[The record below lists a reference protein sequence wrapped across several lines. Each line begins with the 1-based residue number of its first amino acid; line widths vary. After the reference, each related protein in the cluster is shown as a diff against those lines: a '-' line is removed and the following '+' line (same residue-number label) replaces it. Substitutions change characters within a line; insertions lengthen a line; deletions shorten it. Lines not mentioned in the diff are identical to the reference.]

1 MHGIFRLW
9 WCIMVLL
16 LFEGLLR
23 DSQEVIQAIK
33 VGLALPRGAAGRR
46 QGTRLFDML
55 RFFSLRFFGSLL
67 VNEVGK
73 VLLILE

>member
-1 MHGIFRLW
+1 
-9 WCIMVLL
+9 MVVL

-23 DSQEVIQAIK
+23 DGQEVIQAIK

-46 QGTRLFDML
+46 QGTRFFDML
-55 RFFSLRFFGSLL
+55 GLVSVRIFSCLL

-73 VLLILE
+73 VLLVFE